1 MKSDISKQIIT
12 IQKIQFSKKSSLF
25 FKKKLSATKKETTKY
40 DIIYIQID
48 KSMREMNKYLNQILL
63 GDCIDLMRGIPDGS
77 VDAVF
82 ADPPYN
88 LQLGSKTLYRPE
100 DQTAARAVRDEWDS
114 FESSAE
120 YDKFTRAWLS
130 ECKRVLKPTGSM
142 WTIGSYHNIFRVGSA
157 LQDMGFWILND
168 IVWVKTNPM
177 PNFRGTRF
185 TNAHETLIWATPT
198 KTGKYTFNYETMK
211 KLNGG
216 KQMRSDW
223 DINICLG
230 EERIKGDDGKSL
242 HNTQKPLDL
251 LHRIILASTKQ
262 NDIILDPFMG
272 SGTTAAAARELGRQF
287 IGIEQNAE
295 YVDAARKRIEN
306 ITPIDLSDIEVS
318 KPKREEIRVAFKELI
333 DAGMLY
339 VGQTLVSPRG
349 ERVMITQDG
358 QLTHQLYGR
367 ASIHVM
373 AAKLQRSVSFNGW
386 DYWSAE
392 RRDGTLVPIDELRK
406 YIRQIKSDMKKAA

>member
-1 MKSDISKQIIT
+1 MGHWCT
-12 IQKIQFSKKSSLF
+12 
-25 FKKKLSATKKETTKY
+25 
-40 DIIYIQID
+40 
-48 KSMREMNKYLNQILL
+48 REMEKYLNQILL
-63 GDCIDLMRGIPDGS
+63 GDCLEIMRGIPDAS

-100 DQTAARAVRDEWDS
+100 DQTAARAVRDSWDS
-114 FESSAE
+114 FDSPQQ
-120 YDKFTRAWLS
+120 YDEFTRAWLR
-130 ECKRVLKPTGSM
+130 ECKRVLKPNGAL
-142 WTIGSYHNIFRVGSA
+142 WTIGSYHNIFRVGA
-157 LQDMGFWILND
+157 MLQDMGFWILND

-230 EERIKGDDGKSL
+230 EERLKDENGKSL

-251 LHRIILASTKQ
+251 LHRVILSSTKPG
-262 NDIILDPFMG
+262 DVILDPFMG
-272 SGTTAAAARELGRQF
+272 SGTTAAAALELGRKF
-287 IGIEQNAE
+287 IGIERE
-295 YVDAARKRIEN
+295 ESYVHAARNRIAN
-306 ITPIDLSDIEVS
+306 VRPIDLSDIEVT
-318 KPKREEIRVAFKELI
+318 KPKRDEIRISFKELI
-333 DAGMLY
+333 ESGLLY

-349 ERVMITQDG
+349 ERAMITHDG
-358 QLTHQLYGR
+358 QLTHQLYGK

-373 AAKLQRSVSFNGW
+373 AAKLQRSVSYNGW
-386 DYWSAE
+386 DYWSAQKQ
-392 RRDGTLVPIDELRK
+392 DGTLVAIDELRK
-406 YIRQIKSDMKKAA
+406 YIRQIKTNIKQAA

>member
-1 MKSDISKQIIT
+1 MD
-12 IQKIQFSKKSSLF
+12 
-25 FKKKLSATKKETTKY
+25 
-40 DIIYIQID
+40 
-48 KSMREMNKYLNQILL
+48 KYLNQILI
-63 GDCIDLMRGIPDGS
+63 GDCIELMRGIPDGS

-88 LQLGSKTLYRPE
+88 LQLGGKTLYRPE
-100 DQTAARAVRDEWDS
+100 DQTAARAVRDSWDA
-114 FESSAE
+114 FESPAQ
-120 YDKFTRAWLS
+120 YDEFTRAWLR
-130 ECKRVLKPTGSM
+130 ECKRVLKPDGAL
-142 WTIGSYHNIFRVGSA
+142 WTIGSYHNIFRVGAA

-185 TNAHETLIWATPT
+185 TNAHETLIWATPQ

-223 DINICLG
+223 GINICLG
-230 EERIKGDDGKSL
+230 EERVKGTDGKSL

-251 LHRIILASTKQ
+251 LHRVILSSTKPG
-262 NDIILDPFMG
+262 DIILDPFMG
-272 SGTTAAAARELGRQF
+272 SGTTAVAAKELGRQF
-287 IGIEQNAE
+287 IGFEREPE
-295 YVDAARKRIEN
+295 YVAAARTRIEDAK
-306 ITPIDLSDIEVS
+306 PIDLTDIEVT
-318 KPKREEIRVAFKELI
+318 KPKRDEIRIAFKELI
-333 DAGMLY
+333 ESGLLY

-349 ERVMITQDG
+349 ERVMITRDG
-358 QLTHQLYGR
+358 QLTHPLLGK

-373 AAKLQRSVSFNGW
+373 AAKLQHSVSFNGW

-392 RRDGTLVPIDELRK
+392 KRDGSLVAIDDLRK
-406 YIRQIKSDMKKAA
+406 YIRQIKSDIQKAA

>member
-1 MKSDISKQIIT
+1 MQ
-12 IQKIQFSKKSSLF
+12 
-25 FKKKLSATKKETTKY
+25 
-40 DIIYIQID
+40 
-48 KSMREMNKYLNQILL
+48 KYLNQILC
-63 GDCIDLMRGIPDGS
+63 GDCIEIMRGIPDAS

-88 LQLGSKTLYRPE
+88 LQLGAKTLYRPE
-100 DQTAARAVRDEWDS
+100 DQTAARAVRDEWDA
-114 FESSAE
+114 FESPE
-120 YDKFTRAWLS
+120 QYDEFTRAWMR
-130 ECKRVLKPTGSM
+130 ECKRILKPTGAM
-142 WTIGSYHNIFRVGSA
+142 WTIGSYHNIFRVGTI

-223 DINICLG
+223 DMNICLG
-230 EERIKGDDGKSL
+230 EERLKGADGKSL

-251 LHRIILASTKQ
+251 LRRVILASTKPG
-262 NDIILDPFMG
+262 DVILDPFMG
-272 SGTTAAAARELGRQF
+272 SGTTAAAARERVA
-287 IGIEQNAE
+287 N
-295 YVDAARKRIEN
+295 V
-306 ITPIDLSDIEVS
+306 TPMDLSDIEVS
-318 KPKREEIRVAFKELI
+318 APKRAEIRIAFKELI
-333 DAGMLY
+333 DAGLLY

-349 ERVMITQDG
+349 ERVMITRDG
-358 QLTHQLYGR
+358 QLTHPLLGK

-392 RRDGTLVPIDELRK
+392 KRDGGLVAIDELRK
-406 YIRQIKSDMKKAA
+406 YIRNIKREMKQAA

>member
-1 MKSDISKQIIT
+1 MIINLGHWCT
-12 IQKIQFSKKSSLF
+12 
-25 FKKKLSATKKETTKY
+25 
-40 DIIYIQID
+40 
-48 KSMREMNKYLNQILL
+48 REMEKYLNQILL
-63 GDCIDLMRGIPDGS
+63 GDCIEIMRGIPDAS

-100 DQTAARAVRDEWDS
+100 DQTAARAVRDSWDS
-114 FESSAE
+114 FESPQQ
-120 YDKFTRAWLS
+120 YDEFTRAWLH
-130 ECKRVLKPTGSM
+130 ECKRVLKPNGAL
-142 WTIGSYHNIFRVGSA
+142 WTIGSYHNIFRVGA
-157 LQDMGFWILND
+157 MLQDMGFWILND

-230 EERIKGDDGKSL
+230 EERLKDENGKSL

-251 LHRIILASTKQ
+251 LHRVILSSTKPG
-262 NDIILDPFMG
+262 DIILDPFMG
-272 SGTTAAAARELGRQF
+272 SGTTAAAALELGRKF
-287 IGIEQNAE
+287 IGIERE
-295 YVDAARKRIEN
+295 ESYVHAARNRITN
-306 ITPIDLSDIEVS
+306 IRPIDLSDIEVT
-318 KPKREEIRVAFKELI
+318 KPKRDEIRISFKELI
-333 DAGMLY
+333 DSGLLY
-339 VGQTLVSPRG
+339 VGQTLVSPHG
-349 ERVMITQDG
+349 ERVMITHDG
-358 QLTHQLYGR
+358 QLTHQLYGK

-373 AAKLQRSVSFNGW
+373 AAKLQRSVSYNGW
-386 DYWSAE
+386 DYWSAQKQ
-392 RRDGTLVPIDELRK
+392 DGTLVAIDELRK
-406 YIRQIKSDMKKAA
+406 YIRQIKSDIKQAA

>member
-1 MKSDISKQIIT
+1 M
-12 IQKIQFSKKSSLF
+12 
-25 FKKKLSATKKETTKY
+25 E
-40 DIIYIQID
+40 
-48 KSMREMNKYLNQILL
+48 KYLNQILL
-63 GDCIDLMRGIPDGS
+63 GDCLEIMRGIPDAS

-100 DQTAARAVRDEWDS
+100 DQTAARAVRDSWDS
-114 FESSAE
+114 FDSTEQ
-120 YDKFTRAWLS
+120 YDEFTRAWLH
-130 ECKRVLKPTGSM
+130 ECKRVLKPNGAL
-142 WTIGSYHNIFRVGSA
+142 WTIGSYHNIFRVGA
-157 LQDMGFWILND
+157 MLQDMGFWILND

-230 EERIKGDDGKSL
+230 EERLKDETGKSL

-251 LHRIILASTKQ
+251 LHRVILSSTKPG
-262 NDIILDPFMG
+262 DIILDPFMG
-272 SGTTAAAARELGRQF
+272 SGTTAAAALELGRRF
-287 IGIEQNAE
+287 IGIERE
-295 YVDAARKRIEN
+295 ESYVHAARNRIAN
-306 ITPIDLSDIEVS
+306 VRPIDLSDIEVT
-318 KPKREEIRVAFKELI
+318 KPKRDEIRISFKELI
-333 DAGMLY
+333 DSGLLY
-339 VGQTLVSPRG
+339 VGQTLVSPHG
-349 ERVMITQDG
+349 ERVMITHDG
-358 QLTHQLYGR
+358 QLTHQLYGK

-373 AAKLQRSVSFNGW
+373 AAKLQRSVSYNGW
-386 DYWSAE
+386 DYWSAQKQ
-392 RRDGTLVPIDELRK
+392 DGTLVAIDELRK
-406 YIRQIKSDMKKAA
+406 YIRQIKSDIKQAA